1 MKVEHFDDCAAW
13 WNDRKEIKDT
23 ETDTFKAKAYSV
35 QEIANRAY
43 DMDLCGYPTAEE
55 EVLSPEETIR
65 LFHEKRDSL
74 NAKIDKRLAQI
85 EELLGI
91 IK

>member
-1 MKVEHFDDCAAW
+1 
-13 WNDRKEIKDT
+13 
-23 ETDTFKAKAYSV
+23 
-35 QEIANRAY
+35 
-43 DMDLCGYPTAEE
+43 MDLCGYPTAEE